1 MKSEH
6 AEKMREAI
14 EALAFLAFP
23 LIAGTFGGIV
33 RSVSPRVPGMEGAT
47 GQLGTVEEQGR

>member
-6 AEKMREAI
+6 AEKM
-14 EALAFLAFP
+14 LVFP

-33 RSVSPRVPGMEGAT
+33 HSVSPRVSGMEGAT
-47 GQLGTVEEQGR
+47 GQLGTTEEQRR

>member
-14 EALAFLAFP
+14 EALTFLVFP

-33 RSVSPRVPGMEGAT
+33 HSVSPRVSGMEGAT
-47 GQLGTVEEQGR
+47 GQLGTTEEQRR